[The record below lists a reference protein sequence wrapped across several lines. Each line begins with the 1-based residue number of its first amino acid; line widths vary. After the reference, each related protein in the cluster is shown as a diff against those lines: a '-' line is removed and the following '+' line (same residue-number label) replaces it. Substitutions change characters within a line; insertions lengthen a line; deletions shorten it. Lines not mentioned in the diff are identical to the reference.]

1 MRPSLFRKSIF
12 SKSGSRGS
20 FCACDVH
27 LHGHRTFRDWH
38 AGPVSGQPSS
48 RRTPSNPT
56 YVERNLQV
64 QHQITNSLVL
74 DVNYVGNH
82 EYDLFVINPWVN
94 ARHLAGGCPGSAPA
108 KRLEPDQQRHL
119 ELQRNHRLVITTSEV
134 GPAVSLQL
142 HLQPHERPRVER
154 RRAAIQRPKQL
165 TRRVLE
171 PCIRKEPGNRLLF
184 FVPERFRRVARGAGL
199 RRARNDRLASN
210 GRPRLRLQSWCPSGR
225 IVLADRKPTETA

>member
-1 MRPSLFRKSIF
+1 VAFSHSRRNRCGRVYSERPYSPKVEVAGVFV
-12 SKSGSRGS
+12 
-20 FCACDVH
+20 CDVH
-27 LHGHRTFRDWH
+27 LHGHRTFRDWR
-38 AGPVSGQPSS
+38 AGPISGRRPRQPSS

-56 YVERNLQV
+56 YVERNVQV

-154 RRAAIQRPKQL
+154 RRAAIQRPNQL

-171 PCIRKEPGNRLLF
+171 PSFTKGAGKPAPF
-184 FVPERFRRVARGAGL
+184 FVPERFRRVARGAGGAGL

-210 GRPRLRLQSWCPSGR
+210 GRSRLRLP
-225 IVLADRKPTETA
+225 K